1 MTKTILAMLSNIRII
16 FSKLWPRRL
25 GIQLQLIFSLLIGIS
40 IVFLTY
46 SEVQKEVD
54 RISSSMKSQA
64 SILAENLAS
73 TSGELLLTRDYTALE
88 LLLFRSIRF
97 DDIKKIQVSDNAGN
111 LLGNVTRLDDSEPVA
126 QYGDPAIRLP
136 DNVNKLQIVNKF
148 TSELISWQP
157 IYLGEHIGWIK
168 LTYSLSK
175 ISDATNRKWHAGIV
189 DGLIKIT
196 LVILIIFLILR
207 KPLASIERYT
217 HFAERI
223 HQTNGNLV
231 TIDYSANELEKL
243 GTALNNASTT
253 VNKKTSDLEKV
264 LEDLE
269 RIAAFA
275 ENSPDIVLSVKQNG
289 TVQYMNPVAI
299 QTLNQ
304 LGLDQANI
312 FSILPNDLLD
322 LMESSIQS
330 QDTLREI
337 EVNYKDKTYL
347 WTFAPV
353 IGQEI
358 LNCYAIDISERKIA
372 EEEAR
377 KALVAKVSA
386 EEASIAKSQ
395 FLANMS
401 HELRTPLNAI
411 IGYSEIVEDEATDLG
426 YSQLT
431 PDLHKIRN
439 AGRHL
444 LALINEIL
452 DLSKIEAGKMEF
464 YIEPVDIKKVITETV
479 DTVDSLIKQ
488 KNNSLVLN
496 MQRQLNIM
504 QTDLTKLRQVL
515 YNLLSNASK
524 FTENGTITLTVDQY
538 YVQNQNWISFVVE
551 DSGIGMTEEQC
562 SRIFSAFAQADNS
575 TTRRFGGT
583 GLGLAISQTF
593 CQMMGG
599 SISVKSD
606 LGKGSTFFV
615 NLPANAAM
623 PENQKASNE

>member
-1 MTKTILAMLSNIRII
+1 MLRNIL
-16 FSKLWPRRL
+16 SKLWPRRL
-25 GIQLQLIFSLLIGIS
+25 SIQLQLIFSLLIGTS
-40 IVFLTY
+40 IIFLTY

-54 RISSSMKSQA
+54 RISSAMKSQA

-73 TSGELLLTRDYTALE
+73 TSGELLLTRDYTSLE

-111 LLGNVTRLDDSEPVA
+111 LLGNVTRLDDAEPVA
-126 QYGDPAIRLP
+126 RYGDPAIRLP
-136 DNVNKLQIVNKF
+136 DTIERLQIVNKF
-148 TSELISWQP
+148 TSELVSWQP
-157 IYLGEHIGWIK
+157 IYLGEHIGWVK
-168 LTYSLSK
+168 LTYSLSR
-175 ISDATNRKWHAGIV
+175 ITDATNRKWQAGIL
-189 DGLIKIT
+189 DGLVKIT
-196 LVILIIFLILR
+196 LIVLFVFLVLR

-217 HFAERI
+217 QFAERI
-223 HQTNGNLV
+223 HQSNGNLV
-231 TIDYSANELEKL
+231 PIDNSANELQKL

-253 VNKKTSDLEKV
+253 VNAKTSDLQNV
-264 LEDLE
+264 LVDLE

-275 ENSPDIVLSVKQNG
+275 ENSPDIVLSIKQNG

-299 QTLNQ
+299 RTLNR
-304 LGLDQANI
+304 LGMDQNDI
-312 FSILPNDLLD
+312 FSLLPSDILD
-322 LMESSIQS
+322 LITSSILS
-330 QDTLREI
+330 QETLREI
-337 EVNYKDKTYL
+337 EVCFEDKTYL
-347 WTFAPV
+347 WTFAPI
-353 IGQEI
+353 IGQEV

-386 EEASIAKSQ
+386 EEASTAKSQ

-426 YSQLT
+426 YTQLT
-431 PDLHKIRN
+431 PDLHKIN
-439 AGRHL
+439 SAGKHL
-444 LALINEIL
+444 LTLINEIL

-464 YIEPVDIKKVITETV
+464 YIEPVDIKKVIMETV
-479 DTVDSLIKQ
+479 GTVDSLIKQ
-488 KNNSLVLN
+488 KNNTIVLN
-496 MQRQLNIM
+496 MQRQLSTM

-538 YVQNQNWISFVVE
+538 YVQNHNWISFVVE

-599 SISVKSD
+599 SISVKSTLD
-606 LGKGSTFFV
+606 KGSTFYV
-615 NLPANAAM
+615 NLPANASM
-623 PENQKASNE
+623 PENQMVSNE

>member
-1 MTKTILAMLSNIRII
+1 MTLSR
-16 FSKLWPRRL
+16 LWPRRL
-25 GIQLQLIFSLLIGIS
+25 SIQLQLTFSLLIGIS

-54 RISSSMKSQA
+54 HVSSALKSQA
-64 SILAENLAS
+64 SILAENVAS
-73 TSGELLLTRDYTALE
+73 TSGELLLTRDYTGLE

-97 DDIKKIQVSDNAGN
+97 DDIKKIQVSDKTGN
-111 LLGNVTRLDDSEPVA
+111 LLGNVIRLEDSEPIA
-126 QYGDPAIRLP
+126 QYGDPAIRVP
-136 DNVNKLQIVNKF
+136 DSVDKLQIINKF

-157 IYLGEHIGWIK
+157 IYLGEHIGWVK
-168 LTYSLSK
+168 LTYSLSS
-175 ISDATNRKWHAGIV
+175 ISDAAIRKWNVGIL
-189 DGLIKIT
+189 DGLIKLT
-196 LVILIIFLILR
+196 LIVLIIFIILR

-217 HFAERI
+217 QFAERI
-223 HQTNGNLV
+223 HQSNGNLV
-231 TIDYSANELEKL
+231 AIDYSASELQKL
-243 GTALNNASTT
+243 GTALNNASIT
-253 VNKKTSDLEKV
+253 VNRKTTDLKKV
-264 LEDLE
+264 LSDLE

-275 ENSPDIVLSVKQNG
+275 ENSPDIVLSLKQNG

-299 QTLNQ
+299 RTLNQ
-304 LGLDQANI
+304 LGLDRHDI
-312 FSILPNDLLD
+312 FSLLPTNMLD
-322 LMESSIQS
+322 LMASCIKTQE
-330 QDTLREI
+330 TLREI
-337 EVNYKDKTYL
+337 EVCYQDKTYL
-347 WTFAPV
+347 WTFAP
-353 IGQEI
+353 IFGQEV

-377 KALVAKVSA
+377 EALVAKVSA

-411 IGYSEIVEDEATDLG
+411 IGYSEIIEDEVLDLG
-426 YSQLT
+426 YTQLS
-431 PDLHKIRN
+431 PDLQKIN
-439 AGRHL
+439 SAGKHL

-464 YIEPVDIKKVITETV
+464 YIEPVGIKQVVMETV
-479 DTVDSLIKQ
+479 GTVDSMIKQ
-488 KNNSLVLN
+488 KHNSLVLN
-496 MQRQLNIM
+496 MQQELDVM

-524 FTENGTITLTVDQY
+524 FTENGTITLTVDQH
-538 YVQNQNWISFVVE
+538 YVHNHNWISFVVE

-599 SISVKSD
+599 NISVKST
-606 LGKGSTFFV
+606 LGKGSTFYV
-615 NLPANAAM
+615 NLPAHASM

>member
-1 MTKTILAMLSNIRII
+1 MSSNLRKIV
-16 FSKLWPRRL
+16 SKLWPRRL
-25 GIQLQLIFSLLIGIS
+25 SIQLQLIFSLLIGTS
-40 IVFLTY
+40 IIFFTY
-46 SEVQKEVD
+46 SEVQREVD
-54 RISSSMKSQA
+54 RISNAMKYQA

-97 DDIKKIQVSDNAGN
+97 DDIKKIQISDKAGN

-126 QYGDPAIRLP
+126 QYGDPAVRVP
-136 DNVNKLQIVNKF
+136 DEVNKLQIINKF
-148 TSELISWQP
+148 TSELVSWQP
-157 IYLGEHIGWIK
+157 IYLGEHIGWVK
-168 LTYSLSK
+168 LTYTLSK
-175 ISDATNRKWHAGIV
+175 INDATSRKWNAGIV

-196 LVILIIFLILR
+196 LVMLFIFLILR

-223 HQTNGNLV
+223 HQSNGNLV
-231 TIDYSANELEKL
+231 PIDYSAIELQKL
-243 GTALNNASTT
+243 GTALNSASTT
-253 VNKKTSDLEKV
+253 VNKKTSDLQKV
-264 LEDLE
+264 LFDLE

-275 ENSPDIVLSVKQNG
+275 ENSPDIVLSVKLNG

-299 QTLNQ
+299 QILNQ
-304 LGLDQANI
+304 LGLDHANI
-312 FSILPNDLLD
+312 FSILPDDLLE
-322 LMESSIQS
+322 LMNTSIQS
-330 QDTLREI
+330 QETLREI
-337 EVNYKDKTYL
+337 EVKYKDRTFL

-377 KALVAKVSA
+377 KALVAKMSA
-386 EEASIAKSQ
+386 EEASTAKSQ

-426 YSQLT
+426 YTQLT
-431 PDLHKIRN
+431 PDLRKIN
-439 AGRHL
+439 SAGKHL
-444 LALINEIL
+444 LSLINEIL

-464 YIEPVDIKKVITETV
+464 YIEPVDIKKVIMETV
-479 DTVDSLIKQ
+479 DTIDSLIKQ
-488 KNNSLVLN
+488 KNNTLVLN
-496 MQRQLNIM
+496 MQRQLSIM
-504 QTDLTKLRQVL
+504 QTDLTKLKQVL

-524 FTENGTITLTVDQY
+524 FTEDGTITLTVDQY
-538 YVQNQNWISFVVE
+538 FVQNQNWISFVVE
-551 DSGIGMTEEQC
+551 DSGIGMTDEQS

-599 SISVKSD
+599 SISVKSN

-615 NLPANAAM
+615 NLPANASM

>member
-1 MTKTILAMLSNIRII
+1 MTLSR
-16 FSKLWPRRL
+16 LWPRRL
-25 GIQLQLIFSLLIGIS
+25 SIQLQLTFSLLIGVS
-40 IVFLTY
+40 IIFLTY
-46 SEVQKEVD
+46 TEVQKEVD
-54 RISSSMKSQA
+54 HVSSALKSQA

-73 TSGELLLTRDYTALE
+73 TSGELLLTRDYTGLE

-97 DDIKKIQVSDNAGN
+97 DDIKKIQVSDKTGN
-111 LLGNVTRLDDSEPVA
+111 LLGNVIRLEDSEPIA
-126 QYGDPAIRLP
+126 QYGDPAIRIP
-136 DNVNKLQIVNKF
+136 DSVEKLQIINKF

-157 IYLGEHIGWIK
+157 IYLGEHIGWVK
-168 LTYSLSK
+168 LTYSLSS
-175 ISDATNRKWHAGIV
+175 ISDAANRKWNAGIL
-189 DGLIKIT
+189 DGLIKLT
-196 LVILIIFLILR
+196 LILLIIFIILR

-217 HFAERI
+217 QFAEQI
-223 HQTNGNLV
+223 HQSNGNLV
-231 TIDYSANELEKL
+231 AIDYSASELQKL
-243 GTALNNASTT
+243 GTALNNASIT
-253 VNKKTSDLEKV
+253 VNRKTTDLKKV
-264 LEDLE
+264 LFDLE

-275 ENSPDIVLSVKQNG
+275 ENSPDIVLSLKQNG
-289 TVQYMNPVAI
+289 TVQYMNPIAI
-299 QTLNQ
+299 RTLNQ
-304 LGLDQANI
+304 LGLDRHDI
-312 FSILPNDLLD
+312 FSLLPTDMLD
-322 LMESSIQS
+322 LMASCIKTQE
-330 QDTLREI
+330 TLREI
-337 EVNYKDKTYL
+337 EVCYQDKTYL
-347 WTFAPV
+347 WTFAP
-353 IGQEI
+353 IFGQEV

-377 KALVAKVSA
+377 EALVAKVSA

-411 IGYSEIVEDEATDLG
+411 IGYSEIIEDEALDLG
-426 YSQLT
+426 YTQLS
-431 PDLHKIRN
+431 PDLQKIN
-439 AGRHL
+439 SAGKHL

-464 YIEPVDIKKVITETV
+464 YIEPVDIKQVVMETV
-479 DTVDSLIKQ
+479 GTVDSMIKQ
-488 KNNSLVLN
+488 KHNSLVLH
-496 MQRQLNIM
+496 MQQELDVM

-524 FTENGTITLTVDQY
+524 FTENGTITLTVDQH
-538 YVQNQNWISFVVE
+538 YVQNHNWISFVVE

-599 SISVKSD
+599 NISVKST
-606 LGKGSTFFV
+606 LGKGSTFYV
-615 NLPANAAM
+615 NLPAHASM

>member
-1 MTKTILAMLSNIRII
+1 MLSERRTI

-25 GIQLQLIFSLLIGIS
+25 SIQLQLMFSLLIGIS

-46 SEVQKEVD
+46 TEVQKEVD
-54 RISSSMKSQA
+54 RISSAMKSQA
-64 SILAENLAS
+64 GILAENLAS
-73 TSGELLLTRDYTALE
+73 TSGELLLTRDYTSLE

-97 DDIKKIQVSDNAGN
+97 DDIKKIQVSDNTGN

-126 QYGDPAIRLP
+126 QYGDPAIRVP
-136 DNVNKLQIVNKF
+136 DTVKKLQIVNKF
-148 TSELISWQP
+148 TEELVSWQP
-157 IYLGEHIGWIK
+157 IYLGEHIGWVK

-175 ISDATNRKWHAGIV
+175 IRDAANRKWHAGIL
-189 DGLIKIT
+189 DGLVKIT
-196 LVILIIFLILR
+196 LIVLLIILILR

-217 HFAERI
+217 QFAEKI
-223 HQTNGNLV
+223 HQSNGNLV
-231 TIDYSANELEKL
+231 LVDYSATELQKL

-253 VNKKTSDLEKV
+253 VNKKTSDLQQV
-264 LEDLE
+264 LADLE

-275 ENSPDIVLSVKQNG
+275 ENSPDMVLSVKQNG

-312 FSILPNDLLD
+312 FSLLPHDILD
-322 LMESSIQS
+322 LMAASIQT
-330 QDTLREI
+330 QETLREI
-337 EVNYKDKTYL
+337 EVCYEDKAFL

-377 KALVAKVSA
+377 KALVDKVSA
-386 EEASIAKSQ
+386 EEASTAKSQ

-411 IGYSEIVEDEATDLG
+411 IGYSEIVEDEAIDLG
-426 YSQLT
+426 YTQLT
-431 PDLHKIRN
+431 PDLHKIN
-439 AGRHL
+439 SAGRHL

-464 YIEPVDIKKVITETV
+464 YIEPVDIKKVIMETV
-479 DTVDSLIKQ
+479 GTVDSMIKQ
-488 KNNSLVLN
+488 KNNTLVLN
-496 MQRQLNIM
+496 MQRQLSIM
-504 QTDLTKLRQVL
+504 QTDLTKIRQVL

-538 YVQNQNWISFVVE
+538 YVQNHNWISFVVE

-599 SISVKSD
+599 SISVKSIS
-606 LGKGSTFFV
+606 GIGFTFYV
-615 NLPANAAM
+615 NLPAHAAM
-623 PENQKASNE
+623 SENQKASNE

>member
-1 MTKTILAMLSNIRII
+1 MLSNHRKV

-25 GIQLQLIFSLLIGIS
+25 SIQLQLIFSLLIGSS
-40 IVFLTY
+40 IIFLTY
-46 SEVQKEVD
+46 SDVQKEVD
-54 RISSSMKSQA
+54 RISTAMKSQA

-97 DDIKKIQVSDNAGN
+97 DDIKKIQISDKDGN
-111 LLGNVTRLDDSEPVA
+111 LLGNVNRLEDSEPVA
-126 QYGDPAIRLP
+126 QYGAPAIRVP
-136 DNVNKLQIVNKF
+136 EEVEKLQVINKF
-148 TSELISWQP
+148 TSELVSWQP
-157 IYLGEHIGWIK
+157 IHLGEHIGWVK
-168 LTYSLSK
+168 LTYSLAK
-175 ISDATNRKWHAGIV
+175 INETVNQKWQTGMI

-196 LVILIIFLILR
+196 LIVLLVILILR

-217 HFAERI
+217 KFAEKI
-223 HQTNGNLV
+223 HEPNGELV
-231 TIDYSANELEKL
+231 PIDSSAIELQKL
-243 GTALNNASTT
+243 GTALNSAATT
-253 VNKKTSDLEKV
+253 VNKKTSDLQKV
-264 LEDLE
+264 LTDLE

-275 ENSPDIVLSVKQNG
+275 ENSPDIVISIKQNG
-289 TVQYMNPVAI
+289 VVQYMNTVAI
-299 QTLNQ
+299 QTMNQ
-304 LGLDQANI
+304 LGLAQNEI
-312 FSILPNDLLD
+312 FSILPDDILNLVV
-322 LMESSIQS
+322 SSIETQE
-330 QDTLREI
+330 TLREI
-337 EVNYKDKTYL
+337 EVNYEDKTYL

-353 IGQEI
+353 VGQEI

-377 KALVAKVSA
+377 QALVAKVSA
-386 EEASIAKSQ
+386 EEASTAKSQ

-411 IGYSEIVEDEATDLG
+411 IGYSEIVEDEALDLG
-426 YSQLT
+426 YKQLT

-439 AGRHL
+439 AGKHL

-464 YIEPVDIKKVITETV
+464 YIEPVDIKNVIMETV
-479 DTVDSLIKQ
+479 DTVDSLVKQ
-488 KNNSLVLN
+488 KNNTLVLN
-496 MQRQLNIM
+496 LHRQLGIM

-524 FTENGTITLTVDQY
+524 FTEDGTITLTVDQY
-538 YVQNQNWISFVVE
+538 FVQNQNWISFVVE

-562 SRIFSAFAQADNS
+562 ARVFNAFAQADNS

-599 SISVKSD
+599 SISVKSTP
-606 LGKGSTFFV
+606 GKGSTFFV
-615 NLPANAAM
+615 NLPANASM